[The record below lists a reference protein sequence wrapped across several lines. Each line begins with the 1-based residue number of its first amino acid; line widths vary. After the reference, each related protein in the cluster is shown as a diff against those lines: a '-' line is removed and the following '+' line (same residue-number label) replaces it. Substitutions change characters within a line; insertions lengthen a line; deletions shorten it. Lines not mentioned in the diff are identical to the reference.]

1 MENID
6 CHEQDHVINFKQF
19 ERIEYFHASK
29 SKKKLSLNDKC
40 VTFKEFVQ
48 YFHEKIGTFAGHRFN
63 LKHTDAMIDNLLESL
78 RDHELVIVQD
88 FSENYDCLL
97 PDEPQSIHWTSQ
109 QATVYP
115 VVTLQC
121 HNKKTVEDH
130 FVFISDDRTRFLF
143 RCILC

>member
-1 MENID
+1 M
-6 CHEQDHVINFKQF
+6 
-19 ERIEYFHASK
+19 
-29 SKKKLSLNDKC
+29 
-40 VTFKEFVQ
+40 Q
-48 YFHEKIGTFAGHRFN
+48 YFQEKIETFAGHHFN